1 MKATAGTSG
10 PHAPT
15 SRTPKIMTGEP
26 LAKRLVLSGL
36 GGVADPVGESLMLHF
51 VFWQRQIGNCRHAS
65 SGLCFRIGRH
75 VSDAGRVL
83 AAM

>member
-1 MKATAGTSG
+1 VLEGA
-10 PHAPT
+10 
-15 SRTPKIMTGEP
+15 MTGEIFRAYEP

-51 VFWQRQIGNCRHAS
+51 VFWQRQIGNCRRAS

-83 AAM
+83 AAT

>member
-1 MKATAGTSG
+1 MLIGTG
-10 PHAPT
+10 RAHGE
-15 SRTPKIMTGEP
+15 RHLVLQKYYLGEP

-51 VFWQRQIGNCRHAS
+51 VFWQRQIGNCRRAS

-83 AAM
+83 AAT

>member
-1 MKATAGTSG
+1 MQELSMRKFHRPSLF
-10 PHAPT
+10 
-15 SRTPKIMTGEP
+15 SQYEEP

-51 VFWQRQIGNCRHAS
+51 VFWQRQIGNCRRAS
-65 SGLCFRIGRH
+65 SRLCFRIGRH

-83 AAM
+83 AAT